1 MKVKSDLLIEL
12 KPFLDILSRV
22 EVFEKK
28 IEFPKLQ
35 MVFLFFGLVVV
46 LTTSLVSSVLY
57 LTELPR
63 LTILLFLNLLGVSS
77 VITSI
82 IIYFNK

>member
-1 MKVKSDLLIEL
+1 MMEVKSDLLAEL

-28 IEFPKLQ
+28 IEFPIIQ
-35 MVFLFFGLVVV
+35 MGLLFIGLLVV
-46 LTTSLVSSVLY
+46 LTTSLVASVIY

-63 LTILLFLNLLGVSS
+63 LIILLFLNLFGVSF

-82 IIYFNK
+82 LIYLN